1 MCDTTK
7 RENRLLLFNEK
18 NETSSKKEGA
28 FGGGTA
34 ELFSNFTGV
43 YPLMD
48 MREKPSDLYRISLIK
63 RALEFIDVIEEHF
76 EGTSLN
82 NTAEEIADH
91 YIATAD

>member
-1 MCDTTK
+1 M
-7 RENRLLLFNEK
+7 ENVKHKSVF
-18 NETSSKKEGA
+18 
-28 FGGGTA
+28 FDQWTA